1 MLRENLPC
9 FSSCLLP
16 VILSLGTTEKN
27 PASAFFAL
35 FLQVFIYF
43 DEIILSLLQ
52 AEQSQHSEP
61 FLLWGTLQ
69 SLHDLYGPL
78 LDCLQYV
85 PVSLVSVSCQGS
97 GLVYAQCDEVRC
109 LTLKFIPWPS
119 LLSWR
124 VHHPCFSLLTC
135 FLHPGICKGCTSYSL
150 QVTWWNFFWTC
161 CFISVEIVYNKHE
174 MHLCIFPACDFH
186 KKRINFLLQWNELIR
201 GLEYRSTQLLITVLF
216 FCLGFLGFFP
226 HTFISNWWIKF
237 P

>member
-9 FSSCLLP
+9 FSSCLWSFHWVPLKKILP
-16 VILSLGTTEKN
+16 LPSLPSSFRYLYILMKS
-27 PASAFFAL
+27 SWAFSRQNSPSTLSHFCYEARSSPFMIFMAL
-35 FLQVFIYF
+35 CWTVSSMS
-43 DEIILSLLQ
+43 LSLL
-52 AEQSQHSEP
+52 
-61 FLLWGTLQ
+61 WV
-69 SLHDLYGPL
+69 Y
-78 LDCLQYV
+78 
-85 PVSLVSVSCQGS
+85 PVRAQ
-97 GLVYAQCDEVRC
+97 GLVYAQCDEVRS
-109 LTLKFIPWPS
+109 LTLKFIPWPG

-161 CFISVEIVYNKHE
+161 CFISVEIVCNKHE

-186 KKRINFLLQWNELIR
+186 KNRINFLLQWNELIR
-201 GLEYRSTQLLITVLF
+201 GLEYRSTQLLIIVLF